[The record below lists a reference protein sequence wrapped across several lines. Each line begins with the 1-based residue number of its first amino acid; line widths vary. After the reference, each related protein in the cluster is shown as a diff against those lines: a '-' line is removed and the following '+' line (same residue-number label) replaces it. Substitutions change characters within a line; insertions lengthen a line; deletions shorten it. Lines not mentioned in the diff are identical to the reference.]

1 MEVPTVKT
9 MRWFSNT
16 CCGPPEESTRTRQRI
31 KQNHSVHGGIREGAR
46 SPVVTLVEKKVS
58 QTAAQELD
66 ARLRILGSVS
76 SARPAPPSRR
86 TTIGPRPRA
95 LHAFSGVLLG
105 WGFE

>member
-16 CCGPPEESTRTRQRI
+16 C
-31 KQNHSVHGGIREGAR
+31 
-46 SPVVTLVEKKVS
+46 LVEKKVS